1 MLIGLVGLM
10 GSGKDTVAEHL
21 VEYHGFKRDSF
32 AKSLKDA
39 VASMFNWDRKLL
51 EGSTKKSR
59 EWREQPDAFWSERFG
74 KEVTPRWVLQQ
85 FGTEIMRGQMYDA
98 IWIDSCI
105 GRYKGEPTVISD
117 TRFINEIKTI
127 KAQSGKIICVK
138 NGKLPTQK
146 EMQEKGAHQS
156 EWDWLNSD
164 FDFVIENNGTKEELF
179 EKVDEL
185 FISNQITNP
194 PTKSTHTA

>member
-74 KEVTPRWVLQQ
+74 KEVTPRWVLQY
-85 FGTEIMRGQMYDA
+85 FGTEVMRGQMYDA

-117 TRFINEIKTI
+117 TRFVNEIKTI
-127 KAQSGKIICVK
+127 KAQGGKIMCVK
-138 NGKLPTQK
+138 RGELPTQK

-185 FISNQITNP
+185 FISNKITNT

>member
-1 MLIGLVGLM
+1 MLIGIVGLM

-105 GRYKGEPTVISD
+105 CRYKGEPTVISD

-127 KAQSGKIICVK
+127 KAQGGKIICVK
-138 NGKLPTQK
+138 NGELPTQK

-185 FISNQITNP
+185 FISNKITNL
-194 PTKSTHTA
+194 PTKTFNTS

>member
-1 MLIGLVGLM
+1 MLIGLVGLI

-85 FGTEIMRGQMYDA
+85 FGTEIMRGQMYDS

-105 GRYKGEPTVISD
+105 CRYKGEPTVISD

-127 KAQSGKIICVK
+127 KAQGGKIICVK
-138 NGKLPTQK
+138 NGELPTQK

-185 FISNQITNP
+185 FISNKITNT